1 MTLMKNCTVCG
12 ESFSDDIR
20 FLNHMMESMVL
31 EIPILVN
38 LIEIAEVTDSINFVN
53 NLELTLHQNQ

>member
-1 MTLMKNCTVCG
+1 
-12 ESFSDDIR
+12 
-20 FLNHMMESMVL
+20 MVL
-31 EIPILVN
+31 EIPILAN